1 MILSNDVCILGPIFY
16 TQLLGQDI
24 IVISSE
30 RVAHDLLDRRSYNY
44 SSRPTSIYR
53 INQL

>member
-1 MILSNDVCILGPIFY
+1 MTFVRSGEVFY

-24 IVISSE
+24 IVINSE
-30 RVAHDLLDRRSYNY
+30 RVAHDLLDRRSHNY
-44 SSRPTSIYR
+44 SSRPASLFR